1 MNQRPPVFPA
11 RRLHSPAIGSRP
23 RYNIFNSIVTMV
35 ISSTIALS
43 TIKFMTIAVQ

>member
-1 MNQRPPVFPA
+1 MLRPIVVDMRQFA
-11 RRLHSPAIGSRP
+11 AIGSRP

-35 ISSTIALS
+35 ISSTIALL